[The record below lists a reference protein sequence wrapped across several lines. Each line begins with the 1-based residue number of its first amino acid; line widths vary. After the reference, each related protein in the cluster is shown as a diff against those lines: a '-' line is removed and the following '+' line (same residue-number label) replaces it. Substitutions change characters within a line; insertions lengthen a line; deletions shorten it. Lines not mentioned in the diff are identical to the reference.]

1 MSLEPL
7 KSDDL
12 NRRVQLSIKEY
23 IVTSGMKSGDSI
35 PTEMVLSDRL
45 GISRTA
51 IREGLK
57 GLEALGIIEV
67 RPGVGRFLRDFN
79 FASIL
84 DNLSYSLE
92 MTPNGFRELLEVRIA
107 LESTFLTRDIHKF
120 TAEDITLLRDIVG
133 EMEREARS
141 GDDEKELI
149 RIHTS
154 FHLELYRHADNSL
167 LKDLIGIFST
177 VQRNL
182 NNMNRYHT
190 EDREEFINGHK
201 RLVDAIEKGDPELA
215 HTRLMEHFAE
225 ALQWSEQVS
234 AQKVIP

>member
-7 KSDDL
+7 KNEDL
-12 NRRVQLSIKEY
+12 NRRVQRSLKEY

-35 PTEMVLSDRL
+35 PTEMVLSERL

-67 RPGVGRFLRDFN
+67 RPGVGRFICDFN

-84 DNLSYSLE
+84 DNLSYSLAMSPE
-92 MTPNGFRELLEVRIA
+92 GFRELLEVRIV
-107 LESTFLTRDIHKF
+107 LESTYLTRDIHKF
-120 TAEDITLLRDIVG
+120 TPEDIKHLREIVAI
-133 EMEREARS
+133 MEAEAQSRS
-141 GDDEKELI
+141 DEKELI

-154 FHLELYRHADNSL
+154 FHLALYRHANNSL
-167 LKDLIGIFST
+167 LRDLIEIFST

-182 NNMNRYHT
+182 NLNNRYHT
-190 EDREEFINGHK
+190 EDKEEFIRSHK
-201 RLVDAIEKGDPELA
+201 QLVDALEVGDPELV
-215 HTRLMEHFAE
+215 HDRLLDHFAE
-225 ALQWSEQVS
+225 ALEWSVG
-234 AQKVIP
+234 K